1 MLETREEIFEALRN
15 HEITIRAAML
25 MLMQIKLT
33 QEIKKEV
40 ANENSL

>member
-25 MLMQIKLT
+25 MLMQLKLSDEI
-33 QEIKKEV
+33 QKEIKDD
-40 ANENSL
+40 ATR